1 MNKNVAAGI
10 LSILILWFCFSNDA
24 CAIPVQITDAN
35 GQIITIQKA
44 PARVV
49 CLIPSVTEILFHI
62 GADSAVSGITYH
74 DKVPPGTLSKPIVGG
89 YFNPSVRAIETIRPD
104 MIFLS
109 DIHTNVKERF
119 SGSDCVLI
127 EMKTASLSGSLDHII
142 LLGRLFDR
150 ETRAEELVTEIRQ
163 ELEQISLKVAKIP
176 QEDRKRVIRLMG
188 RNEVMTPGTD
198 SFQNEMIRAA
208 GGITH
213 DFNKN
218 GDVISVTKEEWMRF
232 NPQVIYGCGG
242 DRKTAESL
250 FSRPGWKDVDAV
262 KNRNIYYFPC
272 DLTCRAST
280 HTGYFVSWLAANIYG
295 DFFSRKD
302 NLVQKEKTIG
312 SRLLPIDLDYIE
324 GVRILQSRIFDF
336 SHKTLVID
344 FKEPLSIVSTLE
356 GERAG
361 IRTVGNHFS
370 PPQYWAA
377 TGHMDGLE
385 GHRQRIYGALGRDE
399 KNTSFLFTGAD
410 MDHLSIQ
417 QETYKKMTVHALVT
431 AGVESNAMRMARD
444 EGLFYEPG
452 TINII
457 IMTNMRLTS
466 RAMTRAII
474 TATEAKT
481 AALLDMDIRTSY
493 GSGAYRATGTGTD
506 NVMIVEGAGTW
517 LDNAGGHTKLGEL
530 IARSVYAGVQEAVDK
545 QNRLTAK
552 RNIFQRL
559 KERDITVYGLIGTE
573 ICDCGRDRNDFSG
586 AVEELLLD
594 PQYAGFMESALALN
608 DDHDK
613 GLITDLALFRQW
625 GKWIAEQIA
634 GRKIQEIKNLAM
646 QENLSPVLEIAFNS
660 LLTGIYYREQEA
672 QSE

>member
-1 MNKNVAAGI
+1 MKKKCTAGI
-10 LSILILWFCFSNDA
+10 FILLILRLSFCNDA
-24 CAIPVQITDAN
+24 FALPVQVTDTN
-35 GQIITIQKA
+35 GRSITIQKT

-49 CLIPSVTEILFHI
+49 CLVPSVTEILFQI
-62 GADSAVSGITYH
+62 NAGNAVSGMTYH

-89 YFNPSVRAIETIRPD
+89 YFSPSVRAIEALRPD
-104 MIFLS
+104 MIILS

-119 SGSDCVLI
+119 SGSTCVLI
-127 EMKTASLSGSLDHII
+127 EMKTTSVSGSLADII
-142 LLGRLFDR
+142 LLGKIFNQ

-176 QEDRKRVIRLMG
+176 QENRKRVIRLMG

-213 DFNKN
+213 DFHKN
-218 GDVISVTKEEWMRF
+218 GDVISITKEEWIRF

-242 DRKTAESL
+242 DRKTAESF

-262 KNRNIYYFPC
+262 KNNRIYYFPC
-272 DLTCRAST
+272 DLTCRAAT

-302 NLVQKEKTIG
+302 NLVQKEETIV
-312 SRLLPIDLDYIE
+312 SRLLQIDLDYLNN
-324 GVRILQSRIFDF
+324 VRILRSRIYDF
-336 SHKTLVID
+336 FHKTLVID
-344 FKEPLSIVSTLE
+344 FKKPLSIVSTLE

-361 IRTVGNHFS
+361 IQTVGNHFS

-385 GHRQRIYGALGRDE
+385 GHRKRIYSVLGRDE

-410 MDHLSIQ
+410 MDNLSIQ
-417 QETYKKMTVHALVT
+417 QESFKEMTVHALVT
-431 AGVESNAMRMARD
+431 AGVEGNAMRMARD

-457 IMTNMRLTS
+457 IMTNMRLTA

-481 AALLDMDIRTSY
+481 AALLDMDIRSSF

-506 NVMIVEGAGTW
+506 NVMVVEGTGIQI
-517 LDNAGGHTKLGEL
+517 DNAGGHTKLGEL
-530 IARSVYAGVQEAVDK
+530 IARAVYAGVQEAVDK

-559 KERDITVYGLIGTE
+559 KERDISVYGLIGTE
-573 ICDCGRDRNDFSG
+573 TCDCGRDRNDFSG

-625 GKWIAEQIA
+625 GQLIAEQVA
-634 GRKIQEIKNLAM
+634 GRKIQEIKNLTM
-646 QENLSPVLEIAFNS
+646 QENLSPVMKIAFDS

-672 QSE
+672 QAE